1 MKKIA
6 EKIFTGYK
14 WNGKKLTY
22 KLNVYDEYDTKVRK
36 KFDTIEKNII
46 KYFENKKVFEYYT
59 CDYVPINDKIKRKWG
74 DTM

>member
-22 KLNVYDEYDTKVRK
+22 KLNVYDEYEPKVRK
-36 KFDTIEKNII
+36 KFETIEKNII
-46 KYFENKKVFEYYT
+46 KYFENKKYLN
-59 CDYVPINDKIKRKWG
+59 IILAIMHQLMIR
-74 DTM
+74 